1 MYGRYS
7 IIRTAIFLA
16 CFIFAGTALS
26 AQQLEPP
33 AKPELPEPETQPG
46 GKGVLIHAPCDYF
59 PIVFN
64 LQKNSN
70 ERLMFVGNGA
80 VKEASSN
87 RYFRGAVAVWWNM
100 ETKNASITIQFPDGM
115 ICLLSPAGNFQ
126 PWTDPQPWEPP
137 KVDKQSF

>member
-1 MYGRYS
+1 MS
-7 IIRTAIFLA
+7 IIRTTIFLA
-16 CFIFAGTALS
+16 LFIFAGTTLG

-33 AKPELPEPETQPG
+33 VKPETQPAA
-46 GKGVLIHAPCDYF
+46 KGVLIHAPCDYF
-59 PIVFN
+59 PIVFD

-70 ERLMFVGNGA
+70 ERLMFVGNG
-80 VKEASSN
+80 VIKEASSN